1 MSKKNPKLPK
11 TWGEVDIEE
20 LEKQPVVQFFKQL
33 LEGTLEKPVSIKK
46 IAGRRGRTRAGTN
59 WDGTL

>member
-1 MSKKNPKLPK
+1 MSRKDPKLPE

-33 LEGTLEKPVSIKK
+33 LEGTLEEPVSVKK
-46 IAGRRGRTRAGTN
+46 SAGRRGRTRTATN
-59 WDGTL
+59 GDGTS